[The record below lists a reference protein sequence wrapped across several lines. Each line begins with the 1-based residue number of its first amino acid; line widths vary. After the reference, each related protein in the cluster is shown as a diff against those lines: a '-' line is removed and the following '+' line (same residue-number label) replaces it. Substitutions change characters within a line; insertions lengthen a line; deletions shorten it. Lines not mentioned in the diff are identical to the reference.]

1 MKLYQEL
8 RNYIDNQKFKLTYSD
23 NYLNIINYN
32 KIIILEHDRIDISV
46 FNKIIKIKGKNL
58 KLMRLLNQEILITG
72 LINCIELMEY
82 HE

>member
-32 KIIILEHDRIDISV
+32 KIIILEHDRIDVSV
-46 FNKIIKIKGKNL
+46 FNKIIKIKGKDL

-72 LINCIELMEY
+72 LINNIELMEY